1 MRIARITSDK
11 SGEIDYLL
19 AEAGKRL
26 MASGH
31 AVSGLIKE
39 ASYVSAF
46 ENGCDMKV
54 RVLPDGPVI
63 KITQSL
69 GKGSGSCRLDSS
81 AIAEA
86 VSLVE
91 SGPFEQADLFILN
104 KFGPQETAGRG
115 FCSVIG
121 RAMERDIPVL
131 VGVSSINLAA
141 FETFA
146 GGLAEELPADLSAIL
161 DWCAGAQTP
170 VLLAS

>member
-19 AEAGKRL
+19 SEVANH
-26 MASGH
+26 MMVNGH
-31 AVSGLIKE
+31 AISGLVKE
-39 ASYVSAF
+39 TAYVSAF

-54 RVLPDGPVI
+54 RVLPNGPII

-69 GKGSGSCRLDSS
+69 GKGSGSCRLDPC

-86 VSLVE
+86 VSMVE
-91 SGPFEQADLFILN
+91 SGPLESADMFILN
-104 KFGPQETAGRG
+104 KFGPQEAAGRG

-121 RAMERDIPVL
+121 QAMEFDIPVL
-131 VGVSSINLAA
+131 VGVSSINLTA
-141 FETFA
+141 FENFA
-146 GGLAEELPADLSAIL
+146 GGMATELPANLANIL
-161 DWCAGAQTP
+161 DWCHSAETP